1 MKLKNVLF
9 GSAVAVALM
18 FGFASCGEN
27 EDEENAISGETISYT
42 NSDSSNL
49 YRSFATTK
57 QKHYSANALITIN
70 NPTAKANDSNNANA
84 AYGFV
89 FGLEET
95 TDAVNKAASTTYY
108 EDSTLKTKAKF
119 YTFGIATVR
128 YNAKSKNAEWYVSWC
143 ENLPSTNFGT
153 NSNSGFGG
161 TVYDANGTSK
171 EFSTSDVETQI
182 VPSSGTY
189 ATVSDLSLTDGAL
202 VAQIRVVAETDGS
215 YTVGLYSSATAT
227 SVLATATVPK
237 TTTGL
242 SEKTQKYIGRYV
254 TVYSGETASGKIQY
268 SDISGN
274 PIPADYE

>member
-1 MKLKNVLF
+1 
-9 GSAVAVALM
+9 M

-70 NPTAKANDSNNANA
+70 NPTAKVTDTNNANA

-95 TDAVNKAASTTYY
+95 TDAVNEAANTTYY
-108 EDSTLKTKAKF
+108 EDNAQQTKAKF

-128 YNAKSKNAEWYVSWC
+128 YNAKDSKAEWYVSWC
-143 ENLPSTNFGT
+143 KNLPSTNFGT

-171 EFSTSDVETQI
+171 EFSASDVETQI
-182 VPSSGTY
+182 VPSSGSDPY
-189 ATVSDLSLTDGAL
+189 ATVSGLSLTDATL
-202 VAQIRVVAETDGS
+202 VAQIRVVAGTDGS

-227 SVLATATVPK
+227 TALATATVSN
-237 TTTGL
+237 TTTAL
-242 SEKTQKYIGRYV
+242 SAKTQKYIGRYV